1 MLFVVIINKL
11 QTPLFLTKFFFYLSN
26 ITFCCP
32 KRSLFNTLNNS
43 LIFPVK
49 DVLSAD
55 LNKTTNLFHS
65 FFPGMFIAQNDIIY
79 LVLHFAHKFIDRP
92 LLANNMTNKVYNS
105 IALLRFTTHI
115 GIYSGLIR
123 ICLPP
128 LANILS

>member
-1 MLFVVIINKL
+1 
-11 QTPLFLTKFFFYLSN
+11 
-26 ITFCCP
+26 
-32 KRSLFNTLNNS
+32 
-43 LIFPVK
+43 
-49 DVLSAD
+49 
-55 LNKTTNLFHS
+55 
-65 FFPGMFIAQNDIIY
+65 MFIAQNDIIY

-128 LANILS
+128 QANIFILENRHFVT